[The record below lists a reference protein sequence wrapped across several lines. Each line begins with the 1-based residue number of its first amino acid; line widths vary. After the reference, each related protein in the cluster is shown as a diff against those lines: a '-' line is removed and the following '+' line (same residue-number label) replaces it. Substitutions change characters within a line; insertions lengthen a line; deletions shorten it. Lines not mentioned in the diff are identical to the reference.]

1 MTDINFTFTKPK
13 WEVIKDTKVFETP
26 IFTLH
31 KRKVLPDRNDTP
43 GDFYV
48 LEAPEWINVIAL
60 TPELN
65 IVLVE
70 QYRHGIDETT
80 LEIPGGMVDPGE
92 KPLEAAKRELAEETG
107 YSASRWSLLGKSSS
121 NPAILSNFT
130 HLYLAEDCEKTQA
143 QKTEGSED
151 IAVHTMALNT
161 FLEFVRNGN
170 VHHSIV
176 LSAVTQLLLQKPGIV
191 SCQL

>member
-1 MTDINFTFTKPK
+1 MTDISFKFTKPK

-31 KRKVLPDRNDTP
+31 KRKVLPDKNDNS
-43 GDFYV
+43 GNFYV
-48 LEAPEWINVIAL
+48 LEAPEWINIIAL
-60 TPELN
+60 TSELN

-107 YSASRWSLLGKSSS
+107 FTAGRWSLLGKSSS

-143 QKTEGSED
+143 QNTEGSED
-151 IAVHTMALNT
+151 IDVHTMALNT
-161 FLEFVRNGN
+161 FLELVRNGT

-176 LSAVTQLLLQKPGIV
+176 LSAVTQLLLHKPGLV
-191 SCQL
+191 S